1 MVKAWNDSTQRAMIR
16 INLPQVG
23 REKSVL
29 LARNP
34 ALR

>member
-1 MVKAWNDSTQRAMIR
+1 MMEAWNDSTLRAMIR

-29 LARNP
+29 LARHP